1 MPTDQEWAD
10 FKESIARRAGRISA
24 VEAKLDGVTRM
35 MWMMFL
41 LMLAVLG
48 AVLALPFL
56 DRWYG

>member
-1 MPTDQEWAD
+1 M
-10 FKESIARRAGRISA
+10 I
-24 VEAKLDGVTRM
+24 EAKLDGMTRL

-41 LMLAVLG
+41 LTLTLVG